1 MQSTDVSFQEETALF
16 QNSRGDVSG
25 SFEFRLPW
33 DDTLNIL
40 SAIYYLSWMKLR
52 YLLNF
57 FCTHRVQMVEKS
69 PFKYCFNL

>member
-1 MQSTDVSFQEETALF
+1 MLIHNFRAEAAWVLLRESVPSTDVSFQEETALF

-40 SAIYYLSWMKLR
+40 SAIYYLS
-52 YLLNF
+52 
-57 FCTHRVQMVEKS
+57 
-69 PFKYCFNL
+69 